1 MTATTDS
8 FLDIRELSKS
18 YGDSLVLDR
27 INLQLNRGAVVCLIG
42 SSGSGKSTLL
52 RTVNR
57 LESVD
62 SGDDLLRRS
71 GNYRTPRG

>member
-57 LESVD
+57 LESVRKLPD
-62 SGDDLLRRS
+62 TTWMRISCGS
-71 GNYRTPRG
+71 E